1 MRESSER
8 LGRIIGLLLLVQFT
22 VALVFNV
29 ALLGPVISQPPGWI
43 VNAAAEPLAV
53 SMSVLL
59 ALVADAIWLAIAV
72 IAYPLFARASLR
84 TAVAFVALTSV
95 ALALSA
101 VENSQLLTL
110 RSLSQAYAVAGTAD
124 RELFETLRVLFGS
137 ARNWAHYTHL
147 MVTGISILAF
157 FVALFRFFLVPRA
170 LALHS
175 ESPPPSLQITA
186 VDDADIRAT
195 GRFPDARADRS
206 CNRFARHLATRQ
218 GPRRAATSR
227 PRFPGWRKAMRTV
240 QQQARHA
247 GVLYF
252 VMGLIAPIGL
262 LVVPDAIVV
271 SGDATA
277 TAENI
282 RESGELLR
290 LGIATDLV
298 HQVIA
303 IFMVLAL
310 YRLFKPVSVTLA
322 RQLVVLGA
330 LVSVPIVFFNT
341 LNYLAA
347 LSLTSGADFL
357 SVFGQPELDA
367 LAYLFMR
374 LHARGLTVASVF
386 WGLWLF
392 PFGLL
397 AIRSGFIPPVFGYL
411 LFVAGFGYLASA
423 TSILVLPELSPFVSK
438 FAMLLYTC
446 EVPIIFWLLIR
457 GARGPAAAMPA
468 STA

>member
-1 MRESSER
+1 
-8 LGRIIGLLLLVQFT
+8 
-22 VALVFNV
+22 
-29 ALLGPVISQPPGWI
+29 
-43 VNAAAEPLAV
+43 
-53 SMSVLL
+53 
-59 ALVADAIWLAIAV
+59 
-72 IAYPLFARASLR
+72 
-84 TAVAFVALTSV
+84 
-95 ALALSA
+95 
-101 VENSQLLTL
+101 
-110 RSLSQAYAVAGTAD
+110 
-124 RELFETLRVLFGS
+124 
-137 ARNWAHYTHL
+137 
-147 MVTGISILAF
+147 
-157 FVALFRFFLVPRA
+157 
-170 LALHS
+170 
-175 ESPPPSLQITA
+175 
-186 VDDADIRAT
+186 
-195 GRFPDARADRS
+195 
-206 CNRFARHLATRQ
+206 
-218 GPRRAATSR
+218 
-227 PRFPGWRKAMRTV
+227 MRTI

-262 LVVPDAIVV
+262 LVVPDAIVI

-303 IFMVLAL
+303 IFLVLAL
-310 YRLFKPVSVTLA
+310 YPLFKPVSVTLA

-397 AIRSGFIPPVFGYL
+397 IIRSGFIPPLFGYL
-411 LFVAGFGYLASA
+411 LFIAGFGYLASA

-446 EVPIIFWLLIR
+446 ELPIIFWLLIR